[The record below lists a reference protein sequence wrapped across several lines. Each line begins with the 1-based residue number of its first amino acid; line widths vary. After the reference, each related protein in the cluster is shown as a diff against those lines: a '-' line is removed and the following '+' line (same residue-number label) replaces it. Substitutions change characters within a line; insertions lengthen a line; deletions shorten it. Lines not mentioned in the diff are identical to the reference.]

1 MSHVPPPSMHL
12 CFSASKAHEKGFVIR
27 SLLSD
32 EEMGGS
38 MGGLHVAM
46 VKASTSLRTKNL
58 GKVPPKFETL

>member
-1 MSHVPPPSMHL
+1 M
-12 CFSASKAHEKGFVIR
+12 IR